1 MVELFIDDVPVTV
14 PRNTT
19 ILQACDTV
27 GIDVP
32 RFCFHERLLI
42 AGNCRMCLV
51 EVSQFPN
58 KPIASCT
65 FPVGKDMKV
74 YTRTPLV
81 KKAQESVLEFLLL
94 NHPLDCP
101 ICDQGGE
108 CDLQDQAMLFGSDS
122 GRFYEY
128 KRGVEDKNCGPL
140 VKTIMTRCI
149 HCTRCVRFAT
159 EIAGISDLGTTG
171 RGKKTEIGT
180 YVHKLIRSELSG
192 NIIDLCPVGAL
203 TSKPY
208 AFTARSWELKSTES
222 IDIFDSIGSNI
233 IINTKGNEVL
243 RILPKF
249 NEELNEEWI
258 TDKVRFSYD
267 GLKKQRL
274 SSPFLKTSKGF
285 LERTNW
291 RDILSLITDKI
302 LSSKSQIA
310 MVSGSSTDL
319 ETLIVSKS
327 LLNSLGSSS
336 FFKKSGREF
345 DKSNLDF
352 PSSYQLNSS
361 LPDLENCD
369 LCVLVNINP
378 RLEAPLLNTR
388 LRKGVIGGST
398 RVAYI
403 GETLDLTFK
412 TFNLGFSKSTL
423 VSLLEG
429 RHPFCSE
436 IVKSKNPVFIFG
448 NNSSSLCFNSVS
460 STLSKNISSL
470 IGSGPVFHFLNKDA
484 SSVGSQDLGLTQS
497 YTFKDFSETK
507 LLFLLNT
514 HNFDFNLLREDCFV
528 IYLGSHGVSDAV
540 FSDIVL
546 PGLSFS
552 EKKTSYLNAGGL
564 LQNTFRALFGPG
576 DSRNDWEVFAALFC
590 VLGYQLPFSGF
601 DSLHKFYTDSSLIF
615 KNDRQINPGIT
626 SSSFFPSEF
635 VLKKNSIFNNGV
647 KNFYSTGIITE
658 NSRIMA
664 ECSQSRLR
672 TNFN

>member
-1 MVELFIDDVPVTV
+1 MIDLFIDDIPVSV

-19 ILQACDTV
+19 ILQACDSV

-51 EVSQFPN
+51 EVNQFPN

-180 YVHKLIRSELSG
+180 YVQKLIRSELSG

-222 IDIFDSIGSNI
+222 VDLFDSLGSNI
-233 IINTKGNEVL
+233 IINTKGNEVM

-249 NEELNEEWI
+249 NENINEEWI

-274 SSPFLKTSKGF
+274 SSPFMKNRNDF
-285 LERTNW
+285 LEKCNW
-291 RDILSLITDKI
+291 
-302 LSSKSQIA
+302 SQIFSVIVPKIQESESSIA
-310 MVSGSSTDL
+310 IVSGEGIDI
-319 ETLIVSKS
+319 ETLSIAKSFLNNLGSDSFYASKEFNKNS
-327 LLNSLGSSS
+327 VNHDFSSNYLLNV
-336 FFKKSGREF
+336 
-345 DKSNLDF
+345 
-352 PSSYQLNSS
+352 S
-361 LPDLENCD
+361 LPNLEFND
-369 LCVLVNINP
+369 LCVLVNFNP
-378 RLEAPLLNTR
+378 RTDSPLLNTR
-388 LRKGVIGGST
+388 IRKAAVANNM
-398 RVAYI
+398 RVASL
-403 GETLDLTFK
+403 GDKLDLTYK
-412 TFNLGFSKSTL
+412 VTNLGFSKKSL
-423 VSLLEG
+423 IDLLEG

-436 IVKSKNPVFIFG
+436 ILKYKNPIFIFG
-448 NNSSSLCFNSVS
+448 NNSVQLNFQ
-460 STLSKNISSL
+460 NISSL
-470 IGSGPVFHFLNKDA
+470 LNNNVKRMFSNSTFHFLNKSA
-484 SSVGSQDLGLTQS
+484 ANVGSFDLGL
-497 YTFKDFSETK
+497 FKKYNKQDLKSKK
-507 LLFLLNT
+507 LIFLLNT
-514 HNFDFNLLREDCFV
+514 SDLNFSDINDDCFV
-528 IYLGSHGVSDAV
+528 IYIGTHGTNDAAKSDLL
-540 FSDIVL
+540 L
-546 PGLSFS
+546 PSLCFS
-552 EKKTSYLNAGGL
+552 EKRASYLNATGT
-564 LQNTFRALFGPG
+564 LQHTSRALFGPG
-576 DSRNDWEVFAALFC
+576 DSRNDWEIFGALYC
-590 VLGYQLPFSGF
+590 VLGFNLPFS
-601 DSLHKFYTDSSLIF
+601 DVTSLRSFYTNKSSTFL
-615 KNDRQINPGIT
+615 NTRQICISENNFF
-626 SSSFFPSEF
+626 SRSFLGNILFNKGLSDF
-635 VLKKNSIFNNGV
+635 YQSNIISKNSRV
-647 KNFYSTGIITE
+647 
-658 NSRIMA
+658 ML
-664 ECSQSRLR
+664 ECSKNRDKANYS
-672 TNFN
+672 

>member
-1 MVELFIDDVPVTV
+1 MIDLFIDDIPVSV

-19 ILQACDTV
+19 ILQACDSV

-51 EVSQFPN
+51 EVNQFPN

-149 HCTRCVRFAT
+149 HCTRCIRFAT

-180 YVHKLIRSELSG
+180 YVQKLIRSELSG

-222 IDIFDSIGSNI
+222 IDVFDSIGSNI
-233 IINTKGNEVL
+233 IINTKGNEVM
-243 RILPKF
+243 RVLPKF
-249 NEELNEEWI
+249 NENINEEWI

-274 SSPFLKTSKGF
+274 SSPFIKNRKGLLEKCNWSQIFSSLVSRIQVSEGSIAIISGEGIDVETLSIAKSF
-285 LERTNW
+285 LNNLGS
-291 RDILSLITDKI
+291 DSFY
-302 LSSKSQIA
+302 SSKEFNENSLNQDFPA
-310 MVSGSSTDL
+310 NY
-319 ETLIVSKS
+319 
-327 LLNSLGSSS
+327 LLNT
-336 FFKKSGREF
+336 
-345 DKSNLDF
+345 
-352 PSSYQLNSS
+352 S
-361 LPDLENCD
+361 LPDLESND
-369 LCVLVNINP
+369 LCVLVNFNP
-378 RLEAPLLNTR
+378 RIDSPLLNTR
-388 LRKGVIGGST
+388 IRKAAVANNM
-398 RVAYI
+398 RVAFL
-403 GETLDLTFK
+403 GEKLDLTYK
-412 TFNLGFSKSTL
+412 STNLGFSKKSL
-423 VSLLEG
+423 IDLLEG

-436 IVKSKNPVFIFG
+436 IVKYKNPIFIFG
-448 NNSSSLCFNSVS
+448 NNSVQLNFQNISFLLNNNVKRIFNS
-460 STLSKNISSL
+460 ST
-470 IGSGPVFHFLNKDA
+470 FHFLNK
-484 SSVGSQDLGLTQS
+484 STGNVGSFDLGL
-497 YTFKDFSETK
+497 FKKYNKQDLKSK
-507 LLFLLNT
+507 KIIFLLNT
-514 HNFDFNLLREDCFV
+514 SDFNFSEINENCFIVYVGTHGTEDAIRSDLL
-528 IYLGSHGVSDAV
+528 
-540 FSDIVL
+540 L
-546 PGLSFS
+546 PSLCFS
-552 EKKTSYLNAGGL
+552 EKRSSYLNATGI
-564 LQNTFRALFGPG
+564 LQETRRALFGPG
-576 DSRNDWEVFAALFC
+576 DSRNDWEIFGALYC
-590 VLGYQLPFSGF
+590 VLGFNLPFS
-601 DSLHKFYTDSSLIF
+601 DVKSLRSFYTERRSTFTTTRQTCTSKNNVFFQAFIGNSVSNKGSL
-615 KNDRQINPGIT
+615 D
-626 SSSFFPSEF
+626 
-635 VLKKNSIFNNGV
+635 
-647 KNFYSTGIITE
+647 FYRSNIISK
-658 NSRIMA
+658 NSRIML
-664 ECSQSRLR
+664 ECSKNRAK
-672 TNFN
+672 TNYN